1 MKASVDAYELI
12 KQFEG
17 LRLEA
22 YLCPAGIW
30 TIGYGHTSGVSP
42 NSFITIQEAD
52 EYLHRDVAA
61 IEMQLN
67 KLNLSLRQCQWDAIV
82 SFVFNVG
89 IGNFKAS
96 TLLAKIRINPDDN
109 SIIDEFLRW
118 VYANGK
124 VMRGLQKRR
133 LTEMKL
139 YFSDKLSNV

>member
-82 SFVFNVG
+82 SFVFNIG

-139 YFSDKLSNV
+139 YFSEKLK

>member
-17 LRLEA
+17 LRLKA

-52 EYLHRDVAA
+52 EYLHRDVAT

-67 KLNLSLRQCQWDAIV
+67 KLNLILRQYQWDAIV

-89 IGNFKAS
+89 IGNFKSS
-96 TLLAKIRINPDDN
+96 TLLAKIRTNPDDN
-109 SIIDEFLRW
+109 SIMDEFLRW

-124 VMRGLQKRR
+124 VMKGLQKRR
-133 LTEMKL
+133 LAEMKL
-139 YFSDKLSNV
+139 YFSDKLK

>member
-17 LRLEA
+17 LRLKA

-52 EYLHRDVAA
+52 EYLHRDVAT

-89 IGNFKAS
+89 IGNFKSS

-124 VMRGLQKRR
+124 VMKGLQKRR
-133 LTEMKL
+133 LAEMKL
-139 YFSDKLSNV
+139 YFSDKLK

>member
-1 MKASVDAYELI
+1 MKASVYAYELI

-17 LRLEA
+17 LRLKA

-52 EYLHRDVAA
+52 EYLHRDVAT

-124 VMRGLQKRR
+124 VIRGLQKRR

-139 YFSDKLSNV
+139 YFSDKLK

>member
-17 LRLEA
+17 LRLKA

-52 EYLHRDVAA
+52 EYLHRDVAT

-67 KLNLSLRQCQWDAIV
+67 KLNLILRQCQWDAIV

-89 IGNFKAS
+89 IGNFKSS

-109 SIIDEFLRW
+109 SIMDEFLRW

-124 VMRGLQKRR
+124 VMNGLQKRR
-133 LTEMKL
+133 LAEMKL
-139 YFSDKLSNV
+139 YFSDKLK

>member
-1 MKASVDAYELI
+1 
-12 KQFEG
+12 
-17 LRLEA
+17 
-22 YLCPAGIW
+22 
-30 TIGYGHTSGVSP
+30 
-42 NSFITIQEAD
+42 
-52 EYLHRDVAA
+52 
-61 IEMQLN
+61 MQLN
-67 KLNLSLRQCQWDAIV
+67 NLNLSLRQCQWDAIV

-139 YFSDKLSNV
+139 YFSDKLK

>member
-17 LRLEA
+17 LRLKA

-96 TLLAKIRINPDDN
+96 TLLAKIRINPEDN
-109 SIIDEFLRW
+109 SIMDEFLRW

-124 VMRGLQKRR
+124 VMKGLQKRR
-133 LTEMKL
+133 LAEMKL
-139 YFSDKLSNV
+139 YFSDKLK

>member
-17 LRLEA
+17 LRLKA

-52 EYLHRDVAA
+52 EYLHRDVAT
-61 IEMQLN
+61 IEMKLN
-67 KLNLSLRQCQWDAIV
+67 KLNLILRQCQWDAII

-89 IGNFKAS
+89 IGNFKSS
-96 TLLAKIRINPDDN
+96 TLLAKIRINPEDN
-109 SIIDEFLRW
+109 SIMDEFLRW

-124 VMRGLQKRR
+124 VMKGLQKRR
-133 LTEMKL
+133 LAEMKL
-139 YFSDKLSNV
+139 YFSDKLK

>member
-96 TLLAKIRINPDDN
+96 TLLAKIRINSDDN

-139 YFSDKLSNV
+139 YFSDKLK

>member
-12 KQFEG
+12 KQFEE

-82 SFVFNVG
+82 SFVFNIG

-133 LTEMKL
+133 LKEMKL
-139 YFSDKLSNV
+139 YFSDKLK

>member
-1 MKASVDAYELI
+1 MKASIDAYELI

-52 EYLHRDVAA
+52 EYLHRDVAT

-109 SIIDEFLRW
+109 SIMDEFLRW

-133 LTEMKL
+133 LTEMKI
-139 YFSDKLSNV
+139 YFSDKLK

>member
-22 YLCPAGIW
+22 YLCPVGIW

-139 YFSDKLSNV
+139 YFSDKLK

>member
-1 MKASVDAYELI
+1 MKASIDAYELI

-52 EYLHRDVAA
+52 EYLHRDVAT

-89 IGNFKAS
+89 IGNFKSS

-109 SIIDEFLRW
+109 SIMDEFLRW

-139 YFSDKLSNV
+139 YFSDKLK

>member
-1 MKASVDAYELI
+1 MKASIDAYELI

-52 EYLHRDVAA
+52 EYLHRDVAT

-67 KLNLSLRQCQWDAIV
+67 KLNLILRQCQWDAIV

-89 IGNFKAS
+89 IGNFKSS
-96 TLLAKIRINPDDN
+96 TLLAKIRTNPDDN
-109 SIIDEFLRW
+109 SIMDEFLRW

-124 VMRGLQKRR
+124 VMKGLQKRR

-139 YFSDKLSNV
+139 YFSDKLK

>member
-1 MKASVDAYELI
+1 MKASVDAYKLI

-17 LRLEA
+17 LRLKA

-52 EYLHRDVAA
+52 EYLHRDVAT

-96 TLLAKIRINPDDN
+96 TLLAKIRINPDGN
-109 SIIDEFLRW
+109 SIMDEFLRW

-133 LTEMKL
+133 LAEMKL
-139 YFSDKLSNV
+139 YFSDKLK

>member
-12 KQFEG
+12 KKFEG

-139 YFSDKLSNV
+139 YFSDKLK

>member
-17 LRLEA
+17 LRLKA

-52 EYLHRDVAA
+52 EYLHRDVAT

-89 IGNFKAS
+89 IGNFKSS

-109 SIIDEFLRW
+109 LIMDEFLRW

-124 VMRGLQKRR
+124 VMKGLQKRR
-133 LTEMKL
+133 LAEMKL
-139 YFSDKLSNV
+139 YFSDKLK

>member
-17 LRLEA
+17 LRLKA

-42 NSFITIQEAD
+42 NSFITIQKAD
-52 EYLHRDVAA
+52 EYLHRDVAT

-67 KLNLSLRQCQWDAIV
+67 KLNLILRQCQWDAII

-89 IGNFKAS
+89 IGNFKSS
-96 TLLAKIRINPDDN
+96 TLLAKIRINPEDN
-109 SIIDEFLRW
+109 SIMDEFLRW

-124 VMRGLQKRR
+124 VMKGLQKRR
-133 LTEMKL
+133 LAEMKL
-139 YFSDKLSNV
+139 YFSDKLK

>member
-1 MKASVDAYELI
+1 MKASIDAYELI

-52 EYLHRDVAA
+52 EYLHRDVAS

-67 KLNLSLRQCQWDAIV
+67 KLNLILRQCQWDAIV

-89 IGNFKAS
+89 IGNFRSS
-96 TLLAKIRINPDDN
+96 TLLAKIRTNPDDN
-109 SIIDEFLRW
+109 SIMDEFLRW

-124 VMRGLQKRR
+124 VMKGLQKRR
-133 LTEMKL
+133 LAEMKL
-139 YFSDKLSNV
+139 YFSDKLK

>member
-22 YLCPAGIW
+22 YLCPPGIW

-52 EYLHRDVAA
+52 EYLLRDVAA

-139 YFSDKLSNV
+139 YFSDKLK

>member
-52 EYLHRDVAA
+52 EYLHRDVAT

-133 LTEMKL
+133 LAEMKL
-139 YFSDKLSNV
+139 YFSDKLK

>member
-139 YFSDKLSNV
+139 YFSNKLK

>member
-1 MKASVDAYELI
+1 MKASVDAYKLI

-17 LRLEA
+17 LRLKA

-52 EYLHRDVAA
+52 EYLHRDVAT

-67 KLNLSLRQCQWDAIV
+67 KLNLILRQCQWDAIV

-89 IGNFKAS
+89 IGNFKSS

-109 SIIDEFLRW
+109 SIMDEFLRW

-139 YFSDKLSNV
+139 YFSDKLK

>member
-61 IEMQLN
+61 IEIQLN

-82 SFVFNVG
+82 SFVFNIG

-139 YFSDKLSNV
+139 YFSDKLK

>member
-42 NSFITIQEAD
+42 NSFITIPEAD

-139 YFSDKLSNV
+139 YFSDKLK

>member
-1 MKASVDAYELI
+1 MKASKDAYELI

-52 EYLHRDVAA
+52 EYLHRDVAT

-124 VMRGLQKRR
+124 VIRGLQKRR

-139 YFSDKLSNV
+139 YFSDKLK

>member
-1 MKASVDAYELI
+1 MKASKDAYELI

-52 EYLHRDVAA
+52 EYLHRDVAT

-82 SFVFNVG
+82 SLVFNVG

-139 YFSDKLSNV
+139 YFSDKLK

>member
-30 TIGYGHTSGVSP
+30 TIGYGHTSDVSP

-52 EYLHRDVAA
+52 EYLHRDVASV
-61 IEMQLN
+61 EMQLN
-67 KLNLSLRQCQWDAIV
+67 KLNLSLSQCQWDAIV

-109 SIIDEFLRW
+109 SIMDEFLRW

-133 LTEMKL
+133 LAEMKL
-139 YFSDKLSNV
+139 YFSDNLK

>member
-67 KLNLSLRQCQWDAIV
+67 KLNFSLRQCQWDAIV

-139 YFSDKLSNV
+139 YFSDKLK

>member
-67 KLNLSLRQCQWDAIV
+67 MLNLSLRQCQWDAIV

-139 YFSDKLSNV
+139 YFSDKLK

>member
-1 MKASVDAYELI
+1 MKASVGAYELI

-139 YFSDKLSNV
+139 YFSDKLK

>member
-17 LRLEA
+17 LRLKA

-30 TIGYGHTSGVSP
+30 TIGYGHTSDVSP

-52 EYLHRDVAA
+52 EYLHRDVASV
-61 IEMQLN
+61 EMQLN
-67 KLNLSLRQCQWDAIV
+67 KLNLILRQCQWDAIV

-89 IGNFKAS
+89 IGIFKSS
-96 TLLAKIRINPDDN
+96 TLLAKIRINPEDN
-109 SIIDEFLRW
+109 SIMDEFLRW

-124 VMRGLQKRR
+124 VMKGLQKRR
-133 LTEMKL
+133 LAEMKL
-139 YFSDKLSNV
+139 YFSDKLK

>member
-1 MKASVDAYELI
+1 MKASIDAYELI

-52 EYLHRDVAA
+52 EYLHRDVAT

-67 KLNLSLRQCQWDAIV
+67 KLNLILRQCQWDAII

-89 IGNFKAS
+89 IGNSESS
-96 TLLAKIRINPDDN
+96 TLLAKIRINPEDN

-124 VMRGLQKRR
+124 VMKGLQKRR
-133 LTEMKL
+133 LAEMKL
-139 YFSDKLSNV
+139 YFSDKLK

>member
-52 EYLHRDVAA
+52 EYLLRDVAA

-139 YFSDKLSNV
+139 YFSDKLK

>member
-22 YLCPAGIW
+22 CLCPAGIW

-52 EYLHRDVAA
+52 DYLHRDVAT

-139 YFSDKLSNV
+139 YFSDKLK

>member
-1 MKASVDAYELI
+1 MKASIDAYELI

-52 EYLHRDVAA
+52 EYLHRDVAT

-109 SIIDEFLRW
+109 SIIDECLRW

-124 VMRGLQKRR
+124 VMKGLQKRR
-133 LTEMKL
+133 LAEMKL
-139 YFSDKLSNV
+139 YFSDKLK

>member
-124 VMRGLQKRR
+124 VMRGLQRRR

-139 YFSDKLSNV
+139 YFSDKLK

>member
-1 MKASVDAYELI
+1 MKASVDAYKLI

-17 LRLEA
+17 LRLKA

-52 EYLHRDVAA
+52 EYLHRDVAT

-67 KLNLSLRQCQWDAIV
+67 KLNLSLRECQWDAIV

-109 SIIDEFLRW
+109 SIMDEFLRW

-139 YFSDKLSNV
+139 YFSDKLK